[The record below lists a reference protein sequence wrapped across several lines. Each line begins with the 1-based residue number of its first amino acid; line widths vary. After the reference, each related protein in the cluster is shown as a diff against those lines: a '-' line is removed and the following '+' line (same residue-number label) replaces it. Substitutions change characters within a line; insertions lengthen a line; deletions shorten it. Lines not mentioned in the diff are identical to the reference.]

1 MGRFFFCHDQTMLT
15 PLLRAALLTSLGLG
29 LTACGGGSS
38 GDTSTTT
45 PTPTPTPINTAA
57 ANTAAQTVADTD
69 ASCTG
74 LGDFYWE
81 IGDTTQA
88 LGSGQTGTKSVT
100 ASSVMQIASASKM
113 MFSAYVLE
121 SKNGAAL
128 TQSEMDK
135 LRFISG
141 YIDFNNLGCAQSA
154 TIADCYTD
162 AGGSAQPT
170 PAEVGR
176 FYYSGA
182 HDQKLAMDLGLGAYT
197 ETDLANA
204 YNQTLGITGMGFSSP
219 QPAGAGRTNAQT
231 YAQFLRRLAG
241 GQLALSSRLGEN
253 AVCTQPGTCATADY
267 SPAAQY
273 QWHYGY
279 GHWVET
285 YDGTNV
291 EAYSSPGAFGFYPW
305 VTADKKYY
313 GLLARQATGSGAAM
327 DSVACGRKIRQAWL
341 AAL

>member
-1 MGRFFFCHDQTMLT
+1 MATMMNPLT
-15 PLLRAALLTSLGLG
+15 LRAGVAGLC
-29 LTACGGGSS
+29 LHLAACGGGSDGS
-38 GDTSTTT
+38 PV
-45 PTPTPTPINTAA
+45 PTPTTPPDYAA

-69 ASCTG
+69 AACTG

-81 IGDTTQA
+81 VGDATQA
-88 LGSGQTGTKSVT
+88 LGSGQTGQKSVA
-100 ASSVMQIASASKM
+100 ASTVFQIASASKL
-113 MFSAYVLE
+113 MFGAYVLE
-121 SKNGAAL
+121 SKQGLAL
-128 TQSEMDK
+128 TQDEIEK
-135 LRFISG
+135 LRFTSG
-141 YIDFNNLGCAQSA
+141 YVDFSNLGCALSA
-154 TIADCYTD
+154 TIADCFTD

-182 HDQKLAMDLGLGAYT
+182 HDQKLAIDLGLGNYT
-197 ETDLANA
+197 STDLANA

-231 YAQFLRRLAG
+231 YAQFLRRLIG
-241 GQLALSSRLGEN
+241 GQLALSTRLGEN

-273 QWHYGY
+273 PWHYSY

-285 YDGTNV
+285 YDGATI

-305 VTADKKYY
+305 VTPDKRYY
-313 GLLARQATGSGAAM
+313 GLLARMNTGSGAAM
-327 DSVACGRKIRQAWL
+327 DSVACGRKLRLAWL